1 MRRDIVTTMPRAGYS
16 HTGKRVALTM
26 SGEMFLDPN
35 AIETL
40 LWSSAG
46 VNVSYHGKPAYKGAN
61 TLFASKY
68 LPEFKP
74 EFIERE
80 AEVPASMAITNLEP
94 SSKPEAEE
102 NDAFSLGPGGKWK

>member
-1 MRRDIVTTMPRAGYS
+1 
-16 HTGKRVALTM
+16 M

-35 AIETL
+35 AIETV

-46 VNVSYHGKPAYKGAN
+46 VNVSDHGKPAYKEAI

-74 EFIERE
+74 EFIEKD
-80 AEVPASMAITNLEP
+80 ADAPPSLALTNLEP
-94 SSKPEAEE
+94 SSKPGTE
-102 NDAFSLGPGGKWK
+102 NSDGFSLGPGGKWK